1 MLSYTQSKGNI
12 SNNICHGEY
21 FFSRI
26 VHVYTNRIYKQCMN
40 EVHVCSEYIP
50 LKCPSLS
57 ASWMQ
62 WIYAA
67 NIHSFYTLWICAV
80 HIHKCVRSAYTQMSA
95 QWGRLYT
102 VYISCIYSVYIV
114 YKQCKYTQS
123 SAEWGRLYA
132 MHALVA
138 PPFKASFG

>member
-1 MLSYTQSKGNI
+1 MNAVNI
-12 SNNICHGEY
+12 
-21 FFSRI
+21 
-26 VHVYTNRIYKQCMN
+26 
-40 EVHVCSEYIP
+40 CSEYM
-50 LKCPSLS
+50 LR
-57 ASWMQ
+57 
-62 WIYAA
+62 IYTVF
-67 NIHSFYTLWICAV
+67 IRYESVRAV